1 MYEQSRREDIAGRGN
16 LLYTSRRFS
25 ADVMYSYGFKHT
37 TFGLDKQSWHTMAG
51 DVHELDLKTE
61 AKGYGGRHNLR
72 LGADYDFGKKNLL
85 SVVYNT
91 QYRYGQDCTKMRGT
105 AHSDK
110 TDDGDRQLHNVA
122 ADYQSSFGLSAG
134 MDFLFSP
141 IRHRPF
147 WRKICRMSAGH

>member
-1 MYEQSRREDIAGRGN
+1 
-16 LLYTSRRFS
+16 
-25 ADVMYSYGFKHT
+25 
-37 TFGLDKQSWHTMAG
+37 MAG

-122 ADYQSSFGLSAG
+122 ADYQSSFLQSVTDLSGERYAG
-134 MDFLFSP
+134 CQPDIEL
-141 IRHRPF
+141 
-147 WRKICRMSAGH
+147 

>member
-1 MYEQSRREDIAGRGN
+1 MVVNGKVSTLDKDDLKSVLQNTPVSRLEKAEIMYAAPARYRIRGAMVNVILKSNIGQKPSWSGEVAAMYEQSRREDIAGRGN

-72 LGADYDFGKKNLL
+72 LGRIMISGRR
-85 SVVYNT
+85 T
-91 QYRYGQDCTKMRGT
+91 C
-105 AHSDK
+105 
-110 TDDGDRQLHNVA
+110 
-122 ADYQSSFGLSAG
+122 
-134 MDFLFSP
+134 
-141 IRHRPF
+141 
-147 WRKICRMSAGH
+147 